1 MTKRVN
7 SIATK
12 LAMFTILLAIGGL
25 VQSQEIRPPFMQQEV
40 KTVKTLD
47 FNGDYAE
54 EIGMFTSIGNR
65 VFKPKGNGPFPA
77 VVLSHTSG
85 GLQKQH
91 MRVQA
96 KNLLENGYVVL
107 MPDSHSRQGGVVIN
121 FGMIDFGIIDA
132 YAALD
137 FLRKQPYVDKS
148 KIYQAGFSWG
158 AFVSTLL
165 ASKSSSVLSNS
176 GQRFRAT
183 VAFYSSCSRVRS
195 NNFKVVLEDSDIPSL
210 MLMAG
215 KDIQTPVGNCPEIL
229 ENFNKNGARF
239 EWHVYQDATHGWDQN
254 DTRSIGNYYDSSIT
268 KDSADRMIKFFR
280 KNSE

>member
-25 VQSQEIRPPFMQQEV
+25 GQSQMSRPAFMQQEV
-40 KTVKTLD
+40 KTVKALD

-65 VFKPKGNGPFPA
+65 VFKPKGDGPFPA
-77 VVLSHTSG
+77 VILSPSAGGLRLSHMKS
-85 GLQKQH
+85 
-91 MRVQA
+91 QA

-107 MPDSHSRQGGVVIN
+107 VPDRFGGQDGRTIR

-158 AFVSTLL
+158 AFVATLL

-183 VAFYSSCSRVRS
+183 VAFYSSCSVGV
-195 NNFKVVLEDSDIPSL
+195 NNWKLVFEDSDIPSL

-215 KDIQTPVGNCPEIL
+215 KDTQNPVGNCPEIL
-229 ENFNKNGARF
+229 ENLNKNGARF
-239 EWHVYQDATHGWDQN
+239 EWHVYQDATHGWDQTEN
-254 DTRSIGNYYDSSIT
+254 RSMGNYYDSSIT

>member
-12 LAMFTILLAIGGL
+12 LAIFTILLAIGG
-25 VQSQEIRPPFMQQEV
+25 VGHTRPAFTQQEV
-40 KTVKTLD
+40 KTVKALN

-65 VFKPKGNGPFPA
+65 VFKPKGDGPFPA

-165 ASKSSSVLSNS
+165 ASKSSYVLSNS
-176 GQRFRAT
+176 NQRFRAT
-183 VAFYSSCSRVRS
+183 VAFYSSCNLVRADTYKLV
-195 NNFKVVLEDSDIPSL
+195 FEDSDIPSL

-215 KDIQTPVGNCPEIL
+215 KDIQTPAGNCPEIL
-229 ENFNKNGARF
+229 ESLNKNGARF

>member
-25 VQSQEIRPPFMQQEV
+25 VQSQEVRPAFMQQEA
-40 KTVKTLD
+40 KTVKALN

-54 EIGMFTSIGNR
+54 EIGIFTWIGNR
-65 VFKPKGNGPFPA
+65 VFKPKGDGPFPA
-77 VVLSHTSG
+77 VVLSHSSG
-85 GLQKQH
+85 GLQLSH
-91 MRVQA
+91 MKFHA
-96 KNLLENGYVVL
+96 INLLENGYVVL
-107 MPDSHSRQGGVVIN
+107 VPDSYGRGEVNRNVT
-121 FGMIDFGIIDA
+121 DVGIIDA

-158 AFVSTLL
+158 AFVATLL
-165 ASKSSSVLSNS
+165 ASKSTSVLSNS

-215 KDIQTPVGNCPEIL
+215 KDIQTPVANCPEIL

-239 EWHVYQDATHGWDQN
+239 EWHVYQDATHGWDQTE
-254 DTRSIGNYYDSSIT
+254 TRHLGNYYDASIT